1 MTANSTALLAG
12 GAPIKTLLLMR
23 HAKSDRSDGSL
34 TDHDRP
40 LNQRGKR
47 DAPRMGALLREKH
60 LVPDAIVSSTA
71 RRARQTAELLA
82 GTCGYTGEIDSTAS
96 LYLAGADAYRQVL
109 HDLPGEPA
117 RVLIVAHN
125 PGTEEFLGELIGT
138 ASTMPTAAIA
148 HVSLPIERWSDVGV
162 DTRGRL
168 VNLWLPR
175 EIG

>member
-1 MTANSTALLAG
+1 
-12 GAPIKTLLLMR
+12 
-23 HAKSDRSDGSL
+23 
-34 TDHDRP
+34 
-40 LNQRGKR
+40 
-47 DAPRMGALLREKH
+47 MGALLREKG

-82 GTCGYTGEIDSTAS
+82 GTCGYTGKIDNLAS
-96 LYLAGADAYRQVL
+96 LYLAGPNAYGQVL

-117 RVLIVAHN
+117 RVLVVAHN
-125 PGTEEFLGELIGT
+125 PGTEEFLEALIGT

-148 HVSLPIERWSDVGV
+148 HVSLPIERWSDMGV

-175 EIG
+175 EVG

>member
-96 LYLAGADAYRQVL
+96 LYLAGPDAYRQVL

-138 ASTMPTAAIA
+138 ASTMPTAAIV
-148 HVSLPIERWSDVGV
+148 HVSLPIERWSEMEDS
-162 DTRGRL
+162 TRGAL
-168 VNLWLPR
+168 IDLWRPR
-175 EIG
+175 EIE